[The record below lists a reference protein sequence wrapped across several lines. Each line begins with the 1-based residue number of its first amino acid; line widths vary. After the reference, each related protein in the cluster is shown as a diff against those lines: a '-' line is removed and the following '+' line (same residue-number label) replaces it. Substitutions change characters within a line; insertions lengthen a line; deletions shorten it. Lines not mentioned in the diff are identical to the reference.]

1 MPTGNDCPVC
11 GENIG
16 MLAVFRA
23 PVPNR
28 IYCPHCRE
36 RLRYGD
42 TNLMIVAAMIALT
55 LVVAASVWLI
65 SFAGVNGTEVDV
77 ALGIGAMILGLVAI
91 EVAFVCVLWYGSFR
105 LEPVNRPKDD
115 EWEEF

>member
-16 MLAVFRA
+16 MRAVFRA

-36 RLRYGD
+36 LRYGD
-42 TNLMIVAAMIALT
+42 TNLMI
-55 LVVAASVWLI
+55 S
-65 SFAGVNGTEVDV
+65 
-77 ALGIGAMILGLVAI
+77 
-91 EVAFVCVLWYGSFR
+91 R
-105 LEPVNRPKDD
+105 R
-115 EWEEF
+115 

>member
-1 MPTGNDCPVC
+1 MPSGNECPAC

-16 MLAVFRA
+16 IGAVFRA

-42 TNLMIVAAMIALT
+42 TTLMIAAAVVAFVLAVGVGVAAAHLSGADGPFFLLTVLGAL
-55 LVVAASVWLI
+55 LVGAAV
-65 SFAGVNGTEVDV
+65 VEVV
-77 ALGIGAMILGLVAI
+77 
-91 EVAFVCVLWYGSFR
+91 FVCVLWYGSYR
-105 LEPVNRPKDD
+105 LESVNRPKGEWD
-115 EWEEF
+115 EDEF